1 VSVAHWTQFEGE
13 NSRPA
18 ACAVCEAMLPDAV
31 DGTLTAAEQRVFDAH
46 VAGCVECVQELEEA
60 QRGAAWLGM
69 LKTQTPEVPA
79 GLLSKILA
87 RTTGADGAAT
97 VAAAGIATRAFHDEN
112 VKGWATQPVTAP
124 AWAISSL
131 WRRVVRTF
139 TVDGRATSFQPRLAM
154 TAAMAF
160 FSVALTLN
168 LTGVKVRDLRA
179 ANFTPSGMRRT
190 VADMSASATRSFQNL
205 RVVYQ
210 VESRVSDLREN
221 SGLGDGRQPNEV
233 QPHDAPQQQP
243 VPNPDDA
250 PKKTPKPQGSSDL
263 VLPAPERTVRAG
275 AAARNEV

>member
-1 VSVAHWTQFEGE
+1 VSVANWTQFEGE
-13 NSRPA
+13 SSRPA

-31 DGTLTAAEQRVFDAH
+31 DGTLTAAELRVFDAH
-46 VAGCVECVQELEEA
+46 VAGCVECARELEEA

-87 RTTGADGAAT
+87 GTTGLEGAAAAD
-97 VAAAGIATRAFHDEN
+97 VATPPFHDEA
-112 VKGWATQPVTAP
+112 VKGWATQSVPAAAP

-131 WRRVVRTF
+131 WGRVVRAF

-179 ANFTPSGMRRT
+179 ASFTPSGMRRT

-210 VESRVSDLREN
+210 VESRVSDLRES
-221 SGLGDGRQPNEV
+221 SGMSDGRQPNEV
-233 QPHDAPQQQP
+233 QPQEAPQQQP
-243 VPNPDDA
+243 APNPDDA

-263 VLPAPERTVRAG
+263 VLPAPGRTVRAG